1 MGSYVEAFFRSV
13 VLRLGVLT
21 FRGFIRS
28 ALFTP
33 GGSYVQEFLR
43 LVLFTFF

>member
-1 MGSYVEAFFRSV
+1 MVSYVEAVFRSEV
-13 VLRLGVLT
+13 SRPGVLT

-33 GGSYVQEFLR
+33 GGSYVQVFLR
-43 LVLFTFF
+43 LLFTFF